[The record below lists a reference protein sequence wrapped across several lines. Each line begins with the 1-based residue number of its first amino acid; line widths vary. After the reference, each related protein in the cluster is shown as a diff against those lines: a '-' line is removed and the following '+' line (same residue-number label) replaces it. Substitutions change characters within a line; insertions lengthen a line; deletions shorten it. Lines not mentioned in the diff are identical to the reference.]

1 METKATKR
9 KKILVVDDDRFIQSL
24 VAAALGGQYDL
35 VPAGNGRE
43 ALEALQR
50 ESPDLVL
57 CDVVMPEMDG
67 LECLQRMTDQNPGLR
82 VLMMTG
88 ETTPD
93 TAITS
98 LRHRAFDFLAKPF
111 EVEQLREM
119 VKEALEHAGP
129 EEFRV
134 LSAVPHWVEVEASCS
149 LASARRL
156 TRFMYQLKAGLS
168 PETQDEVAMAFRE
181 LLQNAVE
188 HGGKNDPNRSVRIC
202 YLRLENFIIYRIQD
216 PGEGFRLEEIEH
228 AAVANP
234 PGDPLRHMRVR
245 EQKQLRAGGFGLFM
259 TRRLVDE
266 VSYNEKRNEVVFVKY
281 LRRDP
286 KAQDKR

>member
-1 METKATKR
+1 MESEATKR

-24 VAAALGGQYDL
+24 VAAALSSQYEL
-35 VPAGNGRE
+35 VTAGNGRE

-50 ESPDLVL
+50 ELPDLVL
-57 CDVVMPEMDG
+57 CDVVMPQMDG
-67 LECLQRMTDQNPGLR
+67 LECLQRMTDQNPSLR
-82 VLMMTG
+82 VVMMTG
-88 ETTPD
+88 EITPD

-119 VKEALEHAGP
+119 VREALEHAGP

-134 LSAVPHWVEVEASCS
+134 LSAVPHWVEVEAPCS

-156 TRFMYQLKAGLS
+156 TRFLYQLKAGLS

-188 HGGKNDPNRSVRIC
+188 HGGKSDPNRSVRIC

-228 AAVANP
+228 AAVSNP
-234 PGDPLRHMRVR
+234 PGDPLRHVRVR
-245 EQKQLRAGGFGLFM
+245 EEKQLRAGGFGLFM
-259 TRRLVDE
+259 TRQLVDE
-266 VSYNEKRNEVVFVKY
+266 VTYNEKRNEVVFVKY

-286 KAQDKR
+286 KAQTKR